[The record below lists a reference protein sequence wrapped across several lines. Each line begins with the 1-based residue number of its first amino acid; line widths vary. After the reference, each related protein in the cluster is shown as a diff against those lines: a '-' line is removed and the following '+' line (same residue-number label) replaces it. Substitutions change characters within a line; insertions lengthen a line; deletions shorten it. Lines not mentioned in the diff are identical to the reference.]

1 MTEILIRAFEMSDV
15 DDVNELQSMPKSR
28 RETLQLP
35 YQSHDYTRKKFE
47 NISGDR
53 HLLVAVVKKTQKVV
67 GLIGLSVVTNP
78 RRSHVGQIGMSVHDD
93 YHNQGIG
100 SQMMEAVLD
109 LADNWL
115 NLKRLEL
122 EVFVD
127 NKGAIHLY
135 EKYGFG
141 IEGTLR
147 KFAFRDGAYV
157 DTYVMGRVRE

>member
-15 DDVNELQSMPKSR
+15 DDVAEIQAMPKSR

-35 YQSHDYTRKKFE
+35 YQSRDYTRKKFE
-47 NISGDR
+47 NISSDE
-53 HLLVAVVKKTQKVV
+53 HLLVAVVQKTQKVV
-67 GLIGLSVVTNP
+67 GLIGLSPVKRA

-122 EVFVD
+122 EVYVD
-127 NKGAIHLY
+127 NKSAIHLY
-135 EKYGFG
+135 EKYGFV

-147 KFAFRDGAYV
+147 KYAFRDGDYV
-157 DTYVMGRVRE
+157 DTYAMARIRE

>member
-1 MTEILIRAFEMSDV
+1 MTEILIRAIEMSDI
-15 DDVNELQSMPKSR
+15 DDINKLQSMPKSR

-35 YQSHDYTRKKFE
+35 YQSLDFTRKKFE
-47 NISGDR
+47 NPPENQHS
-53 HLLVAVVKKTQKVV
+53 LVAVVKETQKVV
-67 GLIGLSVVTNP
+67 GLIGLFRITRP
-78 RRSHVGQIGMSVHDD
+78 RRSHVGQIGMAVHDD

-100 SQMMEAVLD
+100 SKMMEAILN

-122 EVFVD
+122 EVYVD

-135 EKYGFG
+135 EKYGFV

-147 KFAFRDGAYV
+147 KFAFRDGDYV
-157 DTYVMGRVRE
+157 DAYEMGRVRE